1 MKITFDG
8 FEVDIKAK
16 DQATGKYS
24 EMETM
29 YLLNRI
35 SIMYREAGRW
45 NVGQGYTPSAKHY
58 ENAAHEIYTVL
69 ESKGF
74 YEQIAK

>member
-16 DQATGKYS
+16 DPSTGKYS
-24 EMETM
+24 ETETM

-35 SIMYREAGRW
+35 GIIYQEAGRW
-45 NVGQGYTPSAKHY
+45 NYGQGYIPTSNHY
-58 ENAAHEIYTVL
+58 DKVSNDIYKAL
-69 ESKGF
+69 EAKGF
-74 YEQIAK
+74 YNT

>member
-1 MKITFDG
+1 MKITFDC

-16 DQATGKYS
+16 DQSTGKYS

-35 SIMYREAGRW
+35 AILYRESGRW
-45 NVGQGYTPSAKHY
+45 NQNQGYIPTAKRY
-58 ENAAHEIYTVL
+58 DAVADEIYNAL
-69 ESKGF
+69 DSKGF
-74 YEQIAK
+74 YDK